1 MLMGCVVVL
10 LLVLS
15 RTQVWAIMDED
26 GGGTVTWDE
35 FDRWFGVLEDT
46 SRTRFDAEKVIQVSE
61 ETWES
66 LLEAVRTHARTHSHT
81 RVR

>member
-1 MLMGCVVVL
+1 MLMGCVVVR